1 MHPFKFFYS
10 SISIFIITFFFGVL
24 LDEQSIRIQKKYD
37 LSPSIAAILQLF
49 VFLSFVYFIQQYNL
63 LHLEVFLPHSIF
75 STFMFTLQTNMI
87 QNFKITL
94 DLANNKN

>member
-1 MHPFKFFYS
+1 MDALEFFYS

-24 LDEQSIRIQKKYD
+24 LDDQSKKIQEKYN
-37 LSPSIAAILQLF
+37 LTPPVAAILQLF

-87 QNFKITL
+87 QNFKITF
-94 DLANNKN
+94 DLANNK